1 MRKYKIFLAAALM
14 AFGISSCSDE
24 PEITTGETD
33 NVGTETPDVDA
44 DVLGFYLLNEGNLGA
59 NKSTLDYYDYTTATY
74 YRNIYAER
82 NPSVVFELGDAGND
96 IAVYDGRLYIVVNG
110 SHKVEVLDAET
121 AARIGQV
128 DISSPRSIAF
138 DGDYA
143 YVSSYVGGD
152 GENGSVVRFEL
163 SSLKVNGSVSVG
175 LMPEEIVITEG
186 YLYVANSMNLS
197 GTYDNKISIVRLSDF
212 TPAGNIEVDVNLHRL
227 RKDSE
232 GNLWVS
238 SRGNYYDI
246 PSNLYK
252 LTREGVNQYSA
263 PKALNVECTNLA
275 IDGEK
280 LYYYATV
287 YDANWTPTQQYGVIN
302 TTSATVI
309 ADSFITDG
317 TDTSIATPYSIAV
330 HPTNGDIYISDAANY
345 VSSGKL
351 FCYGPDG
358 KLKWQVK
365 TGDIP
370 GHIAFLNR

>member
-1 MRKYKIFLAAALM
+1 MRKFKFFLVAALM
-14 AFGISSCSDE
+14 AFGISSCSDD
-24 PEITTGETD
+24 PETPKGETD
-33 NVGTETPDVDA
+33 NVGTENPDENA

-59 NKSTLDYYDYTTATY
+59 NKATLDYYDYTNATY
-74 YRNIYAER
+74 NRNIYAER
-82 NPSVVFELGDAGND
+82 NPSVVFELGDAAND
-96 IAVYDGRLYIVVNG
+96 ISVHDGRLYIVVSG

-121 AARIGQV
+121 AIRIGQV

-138 DGDYA
+138 DGDNA

-152 GENGSVVRFEL
+152 GENGSVVRFDL

-175 LMPEEIVITEG
+175 LMPEEIVIADG
-186 YLYVANSMNLS
+186 YLYVANSMHIS
-197 GTYDNKISIVRLSDF
+197 GTYDNKISVVRLSDF
-212 TPAGNIEVDVNLHRL
+212 SPAGNIEVDVNLHRL

-238 SRGNYYDI
+238 SRGNYSDI

-275 IDGEK
+275 IDGDK

-302 TTSATVI
+302 TTSATVTG
-309 ADSFITDG
+309 DSFITDG
-317 TDTSIATPYSIAV
+317 TEASIVTPYCIAV

-351 FCYGPDG
+351 FCYNSAG

-370 GHIAFLNR
+370 GHLAFLKR

>member
-1 MRKYKIFLAAALM
+1 MRKFKFFLVAALM
-14 AFGISSCSDE
+14 AFGISSCSDD
-24 PEITTGETD
+24 PETPKGETD
-33 NVGTETPDVDA
+33 NVGTENPDENA

-59 NKSTLDYYDYTTATY
+59 NKATLDYYDYTNATY
-74 YRNIYAER
+74 NRNIYAER

-96 IAVYDGRLYIVVNG
+96 ISVHDGRLYIVVSG

-121 AARIGQV
+121 AIRIGQV

-138 DGDYA
+138 DGDNA

-152 GENGSVVRFEL
+152 GENGSVVRFDL

-175 LMPEEIVITEG
+175 LMPEEIVIADG
-186 YLYVANSMNLS
+186 YLYVANSMHIS
-197 GTYDNKISIVRLSDF
+197 GTYDNKISVVRLSDF
-212 TPAGNIEVDVNLHRL
+212 SPAGNIEVDVNLHRL

-238 SRGNYYDI
+238 SRGNYSDI

-275 IDGEK
+275 IDGDK

-302 TTSATVI
+302 TTSATVTG
-309 ADSFITDG
+309 DSFITDG
-317 TDTSIATPYSIAV
+317 TEASIVTPYCIAV

-351 FCYGPDG
+351 FCYNSAG

-370 GHIAFLNR
+370 GHLAFLKR